1 MQALLTL
8 LRDIGAD
15 AELSESMK
23 KALSPTA
30 DSLCRLL
37 VSYVGTRGKREAAA
51 LCESLTAL
59 FGSTPEI
66 AALCNAV
73 TAAVP
78 KQNLFAK
85 LFGRK

>member
-15 AELSESMK
+15 AELSEGMK
-23 KALSPTA
+23 KALSPAT
-30 DSLCRLL
+30 DSLRGLL
-37 VSYVGTRGKREAAA
+37 VSYVGARGKREAAA

-66 AALCNAV
+66 AALCEAV

-78 KQNLFAK
+78 KQHLFAR